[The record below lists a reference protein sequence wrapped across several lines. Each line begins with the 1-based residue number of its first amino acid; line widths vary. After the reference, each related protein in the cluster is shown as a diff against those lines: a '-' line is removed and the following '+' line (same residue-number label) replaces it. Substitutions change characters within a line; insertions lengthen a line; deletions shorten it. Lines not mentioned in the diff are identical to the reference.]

1 MLLFTTI
8 LILHKKYEEAITCIN
23 MCSNQMEEKKL
34 LNANLQ
40 MYRGF
45 ILDKKGGNGV
55 KEGLRS
61 YERAIKL
68 FKSV

>member
-1 MLLFTTI
+1 
-8 LILHKKYEEAITCIN
+8 
-23 MCSNQMEEKKL
+23 MEEKKL